1 MRALTLFAIT
11 LVFVPSAVAQTMPK
25 MPAELRAGLVARFD
39 EASDKLVRLAE
50 AIPADKYRW
59 RPKAGTRSVSE
70 LLVHVANGHYYTADN
85 AEAKPPF
92 EIRQDSETAITNKA
106 QVIQYLK
113 RSSRHLGDG
122 MRNLEE
128 GGLRKPATMFKQET
142 TVGNVFLF
150 GVTHM
155 HEHLGQLV
163 SYARMNG
170 VAPPWSAKE

>member
-1 MRALTLFAIT
+1 
-11 LVFVPSAVAQTMPK
+11 MPK

-50 AIPADKYRW
+50 AIPADN
-59 RPKAGTRSVSE
+59 AG
-70 LLVHVANGHYYTADN
+70 
-85 AEAKPPF
+85 AKPPF

>member
-1 MRALTLFAIT
+1 VRALTLLAIT

-25 MPAELRAGLVARFD
+25 MPAELRAGMVARFD
-39 EASDKLVRLAE
+39 EASDKLVQLAE

-70 LLVHVANGHYYTADN
+70 LLVHVANGNYYTADN
-85 AEAKPPF
+85 AGAKPPF
-92 EIRQDSETAITNKA
+92 EIRQDSETTITNKA

-113 RSSRHLGDG
+113 QSSRHLGDG
-122 MRNLEE
+122 MRNLAE

-150 GVTHM
+150 GITHT
-155 HEHLGQLV
+155 HEHLGQLI

-170 VAPPWSAKE
+170 VVPPWSAKE